1 VLLQSDQISTNF
13 VAMADS
19 GPITL
24 AIVEDDPRI
33 REALSSLITFDEG
46 LSLLCQC
53 PSAEAALEEL
63 PALTPQV
70 AIVDIGLPGINGIEL
85 VRQLA
90 PDMPGTQFMM
100 YTVHDSDQRVFEA
113 LKAGANGYLLKN
125 ASTERIRKAV
135 YELVQGGAP
144 MSTAVARR
152 VIDHFRPIQERN
164 EQHEEPLTPRE
175 YEVLAMLAEGL
186 TYKEIAERLGIATST
201 VGQHVHAIYRK
212 LHVQTRTEAVNRYF
226 GR

>member
-1 VLLQSDQISTNF
+1 MEQSE
-13 VAMADS
+13 A
-19 GPITL
+19 ITL

-33 REALSSLITFDEG
+33 RETLSSLITLDEG

-53 PSAEAALEEL
+53 PSAEVALEEL
-63 PALTPQV
+63 PVLKPQV
-70 AIVDIGLPGINGIEL
+70 AIVDIGLPGMNGIEL

-90 PDMPGTQFMM
+90 PGMPGTQFLM

-125 ASTERIRKAV
+125 TSTERIRKAV
-135 YELVQGGAP
+135 RELLQGGAP

-152 VIDHFRPIQERN
+152 VIDHFRPIQEHN
-164 EQHEEPLTPRE
+164 EQHLEPLTERE
-175 YEVLAMLAEGL
+175 YEVLSLLAEGL
-186 TYKEIAERLGIATST
+186 IYKEIAERMGIATST
-201 VGQHVHAIYRK
+201 IGQHVHAIYRK

>member
-1 VLLQSDQISTNF
+1 MLLQTGEGNANF
-13 VAMADS
+13 VPMEPSA
-19 GPITL
+19 PITL

-33 REALSSLITFDEG
+33 RETLSSLITFDVG

-53 PSAEAALEEL
+53 GSAEVALEEL
-63 PALTPQV
+63 PGLMPQV
-70 AIVDIGLPGINGIEL
+70 AIVDIGLPGMSGIEL
-85 VRQLA
+85 VRHLSME
-90 PDMPGTQFMM
+90 MPGTQFMM
-100 YTVHDSDQRVFEA
+100 YTVHDSDQRVFDA

-125 ASTERIRKAV
+125 TPTERIRNAV
-135 YELVQGGAP
+135 RELMQGGAP

-152 VIDHFRPIQERN
+152 VIDHFRPIQERV
-164 EQHEEPLTPRE
+164 EQHLEPLTERE
-175 YEVLAMLAEGL
+175 YEVLSLLAEGL
-186 TYKEIAERLGIATST
+186 IYKEIAVQMGIATGT

>member
-1 VLLQSDQISTNF
+1 
-13 VAMADS
+13 MADS

-33 REALSSLITFDEG
+33 RETLSSLITFDEG

-53 PSAEAALEEL
+53 PSAEVALEEL
-63 PALTPQV
+63 PELGPQV

-90 PDMPGTQFMM
+90 VSMPNTQFMM

-135 YELVQGGAP
+135 YELVKGGAP

-175 YEVLAMLAEGL
+175 YEVLTMLSEGL
-186 TYKEIAERLGIATST
+186 TYNEISERMSIANST

-212 LHVQTRTEAVNRYF
+212 LHVQNRTEAVNRYF